1 MELKTKNT
9 KCVRVNLCT
18 NAAFYAPIH
27 ISYFRWFH
35 SQMAQFIHMNMKN
48 QQEIRFEFSTRIQHI
63 HCTDIIRDTK
73 IQRKMVLCEVLRE
86 KVSYNSLIV
95 KKNIGKHAKKKEQAV
110 QQNVDQEAEEK
121 GTPDLRE
128 PSEQKRGTNNQLN
141 RQTFRMQTNT
151 RAIER
156 EIKTV

>member
-1 MELKTKNT
+1 
-9 KCVRVNLCT
+9 
-18 NAAFYAPIH
+18 
-27 ISYFRWFH
+27 
-35 SQMAQFIHMNMKN
+35 
-48 QQEIRFEFSTRIQHI
+48 
-63 HCTDIIRDTK
+63 
-73 IQRKMVLCEVLRE
+73 MVLCEVLRE

-156 EIKTV
+156 EGMEK